1 MRFDYASMAGRQILI
16 VALFGLTLSGCSN
29 SKLRRTPEAEAKTPW
44 FCEMNEARDDWDCIQ
59 DSELARNPQP
69 ARLPGD
75 EPEPNLDS
83 VAIPTAETTTARDDP
98 LREVEQTPQASAPA
112 TVNESRPSNTATA
125 DLLTLP
131 GDLFVVQLIA
141 VANARLADEFIA
153 SRAIDAAMSLQ
164 LARDGEL
171 YHVVLLEG
179 VYDSYGEAQA
189 AAEARPDSLTDIEP
203 WIRTLD
209 SIQSAWREAD
219 SLIAVTE

>member
-1 MRFDYASMAGRQILI
+1 MRFDYASMAARQILV

-75 EPEPNLDS
+75 EPEPGLDAA
-83 VAIPTAETTTARDDP
+83 AIPTADATTGRDEP
-98 LREVEQTPQASAPA
+98 LREVEQTPEAPA
-112 TVNESRPSNTATA
+112 TMNESSPLTTATTV

-141 VANARLADEFIA
+141 MANARLAEEFIT
-153 SRAIDAAMSLQ
+153 SRAVDDGISLQ

-171 YHVVLLEG
+171 YHVVLLG
-179 VYDSYGEAQA
+179 DVYDSYGEAQA
-189 AAEARPDSLTDIEP
+189 AAEARSDSLTDIEP

-209 SIQSAWREAD
+209 SIQSALREAD
-219 SLIAVTE
+219 GLIAVTE